1 MPSST
6 HIAPSSSIRLLDRF
20 YGTFLFMC
28 VVFLTIGVPFVFYR
42 KTASAVASL
51 VVAIAVLA
59 MWRMSRKGQPQRSL
73 KIFAAGIWT
82 VLTGLM
88 FAGLPP
94 ISTVALAVAVMLAV
108 VNSLRASLFFA
119 AAYFLA
125 WLTYIALQSANLAP
139 DIYFTGAPL
148 TGWFISLIAIWLL
161 LLPITELVHNL
172 HHAASLQTAVI
183 EAATD
188 GILVVNK
195 EGHVETH
202 NQNFADLWNIPQEL
216 LNKADDHALLDFVS
230 DQLVDSDQFL
240 SKVQEMYSHPEQS
253 SLDRLIFKDG
263 RILERHSQ
271 PQRLDDT
278 VVGRVWSFRDVT
290 ENENARAEIYRMAF
304 HDALTTLPNRRLLHE
319 RLERALISSARN
331 GLHGAL
337 LFIDLDR
344 FKILND
350 THGHDK
356 GDMLLQQVGQRLVRC
371 VRDADTVA
379 RLGGDEFV
387 VLLESLSQHS
397 KEAAAQ
403 AETVGRKMQAA
414 LNLPYALGDLE
425 SQITPSIGL
434 TLFHGQDA
442 SVDELL
448 KEADQAMY
456 QSKAAGRNTLRFFDQ
471 AIHTALTERAA
482 LEIDLR
488 DAVKQQNF
496 LLYYQPQV
504 VGNGCLTGAEVLV
517 RWIDPKRGIVSP
529 ADFIPLSEE
538 TGLILPLGRW
548 ILETACV
555 QLATWASQPAMANMT
570 LAVNVSANQLRQ
582 SDFVEQVMEVLVR
595 TGANPA
601 RLKLELTESLLVT
614 HVEETILKM
623 ATLKTHGVGFSL
635 DDFGTGYSSLSYL
648 KRLPLEQLK
657 IDQGFVRDILVDPN
671 DAAIAKMVVALAESL
686 GLKVIAEG
694 VELEA
699 QRGFLAEIGCLAYQG
714 YLFSRPLP
722 LAEFEDY
729 CSSTRGDQADGLA
742 RC

>member
-6 HIAPSSSIRLLDRF
+6 PIALSSSIRLLDRF

-42 KTASAVASL
+42 KTASGVASL
-51 VVAIAVLA
+51 VVAITVLA
-59 MWRMSRKGQPQRSL
+59 MWRMSRQGQPQRSL
-73 KIFAAGIWT
+73 KIFAVGIWA

-108 VNSLRASLFFA
+108 VVGFRASLIFGA
-119 AAYFLA
+119 AFFLA
-125 WLTYIALQSANLAP
+125 WLTYIGLQTANLAP
-139 DIYFTGAPL
+139 AIYFTGAPL

-195 EGHVETH
+195 EGRVETH
-202 NQNFADLWNIPQEL
+202 NQNFADLWHIPQEL
-216 LNKADDHALLDFVS
+216 LNQADDRALLDFVS
-230 DQLVDSDQFL
+230 GQLVDPGQFL

-253 SLDRLIFKDG
+253 SVDSLVFKNG

-271 PQRLDDT
+271 PQRLDDAI
-278 VVGRVWSFRDVT
+278 VGRVWSFRDVT
-290 ENENARAEIYRMAF
+290 EQESTRAEIYRLAF

-319 RLERALISSARN
+319 RLERALISSARS
-331 GLHGAL
+331 GCRGAL

-344 FKILND
+344 FKVLND

-356 GDMLLQQVGQRLVRC
+356 GDLLLQQVAQRLVSC
-371 VRDADTVA
+371 VREADTVA

-387 VLLESLSQHS
+387 VLLESLSPHPH
-397 KEAAAQ
+397 EAAAQ

-434 TLFHGQDA
+434 TLFFGQDTP
-442 SVDELL
+442 VDELL

-456 QSKAAGRNTLRFFDQ
+456 QSKAAGRNTLRFYDQ
-471 AIHTALTERAA
+471 AIHTALTNRAA
-482 LEIDLR
+482 LELDLR
-488 DAVKQQNF
+488 EAVKQQHF

-504 VGNGCLTGAEVLV
+504 VGNGRLTGAEVLV
-517 RWIDPKRGIVSP
+517 RWSDAKRGIVSP

-548 ILETACV
+548 ILETACT
-555 QLATWASQPAMANMT
+555 QLAKWASHPAMANMT

-582 SDFVEQVMEVLVR
+582 TDFVEQVMEVLVR

-614 HVEETILKM
+614 HVEETIAKM
-623 ATLKTHGVGFSL
+623 ATLKTLGVGFSL

-729 CSSTRGDQADGLA
+729 CATTTVNLG
-742 RC
+742 